1 MSLTQ
6 NAPQRSPPAT
16 PLGTVALVAA
26 LLRAYAAGHRPVPPL
41 VAETM
46 ARHLDQAGLEIG
58 RALLRTTRKGAND
71 DRAL

>member
-1 MSLTQ
+1 MNRTQ
-6 NAPQRSPPAT
+6 NAPQRSAPAT

-26 LLRAYAAGHRPVPPL
+26 LLRAYAAGRRPVPAM
-41 VAETM
+41 VAETL

-58 RALLRTTRKGAND
+58 RALTGKTQKGANR